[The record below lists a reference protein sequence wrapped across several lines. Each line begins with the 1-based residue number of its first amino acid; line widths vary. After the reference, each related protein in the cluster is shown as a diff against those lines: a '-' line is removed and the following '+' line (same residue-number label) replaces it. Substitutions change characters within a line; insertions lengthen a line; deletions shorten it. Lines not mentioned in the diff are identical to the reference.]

1 MADGM
6 LVFDRRSVRA
16 HRDRAAP
23 RLADHDFLFRE
34 AADRLADRLLDFKR
48 IFPRALDLGCHD
60 GTLARL
66 LRDRGGVKTLVQA
79 DISPA
84 MVSRAAG
91 IRVAA
96 DEEALP
102 FAASSFDLIMSALS
116 LHWVNDLPGA
126 LIQIRR
132 CLRPDGLFLACML
145 GGGTLAELR
154 DALLHAEAEVE
165 GGASPRVSPFADVRD
180 AGMLLQRAGFALP
193 VVDTERI
200 VVAYPDAIAV
210 MRDLRGM
217 GESNAVADRRKNV
230 ARRATLAR
238 AGARYAECHAAPD
251 GRITASFQVLTLTGW
266 NPHESQQKPLMP
278 GSAKASLAAA
288 LGSVEVPAGEKA
300 KPIR

>member
-6 LVFDRRSVRA
+6 MVFDRRAVRA
-16 HRDRAAP
+16 HRDRAAS
-23 RLADHDFLFRE
+23 RFTHHDFLFRE
-34 AADRLADRLLDFKR
+34 VAGRLADRLLDFKR
-48 IFPRALDLGCHD
+48 AFPRALDLGCHD
-60 GTLARL
+60 GVLARV
-66 LRDRGGVKTLVQA
+66 LRDRGGIETLVQA

-91 IRVAA
+91 IRVVA

-102 FAASSFDLIMSALS
+102 FAASSFDLIMTVLS

-132 CLRPDGLFLACML
+132 CLRPDGLFLGCML
-145 GGGTLAELR
+145 GSGTLAELR

-200 VVAYPDAIAV
+200 AVNYPDTLAL
-210 MRDLRGM
+210 MHDLRGM
-217 GESNAVADRRKNV
+217 GESNAVSDRRKGFS
-230 ARRATLAR
+230 RRATLAR
-238 AGARYAECHAAPD
+238 AAARYARDDAAS
-251 GRITASFQVLTLTGW
+251 GARMTANFQVLTLTGW
-266 NPHESQQKPLMP
+266 NPHESQQKPLAP
-278 GSAKASLAAA
+278 GSARTSFAAA
-288 LGSVEVPAGEKA
+288 LGSVEKPAGEKA
-300 KPIR
+300 QPKR